1 MDLSDY
7 ALDPVRTGTD
17 FVLSRGTERNPAAS
31 RARSLLALAP
41 APEHPAPELVRRL
54 EHEYSL
60 SAELDEAWAVRPI
73 LLVRKDDRITLVLDD
88 PGGQPL
94 ERLLTRGTDLGQFL
108 RTAVG
113 LCAALRQLHGR
124 GLIHKDIKPANV
136 LVNPD
141 GCQVRLMG
149 FGIASRLPRERQTPA
164 PPEFIAGTLPYM
176 APEQTGRMNRS
187 IDSRSDLYSLGVTL
201 YEMLTGS
208 LPFTAVDSMEWVH
221 CHIARRPV
229 PPAERSIGV
238 PAQLSDV
245 VMKLLAKTAEDR
257 SQTAAGLE
265 HDLRRCSAQ
274 WEAERRIVEFPLGEN
289 DTPERLFIP
298 ERLYGRE
305 REVETLVASF
315 DRVVKSGTPELIL
328 VSGHPGIG
336 KSSVVQELH
345 KVLVPPRGLFAS
357 GKFDQYKRDIPYST
371 LAQAFQS
378 LVRRLLAKSE
388 VELEPWRE
396 ALREALGPNGQ
407 LLVDLVPELKLII
420 GEQPPIPE
428 LPPQDARRR
437 FQAVFRRFIGVF
449 ARAEHPL
456 ALFLDDLQWLDS
468 ATLDALE
475 DLLTQTD
482 VQHLLMIGAYRD
494 NEVDGA
500 HPLVRRLE
508 SIRKA
513 GTSISE
519 IKLAPLSPEDVAQLV
534 QDALQSPSEGI
545 RPLAQLIYRKTGG
558 NPFFTT
564 QFLSALEHEG
574 LLGFDHGQ
582 GRWSWDIG
590 RIHAKGYTE
599 NVVDLMVGK
608 LRRLPAGT
616 QKALQQLACLGNAVD
631 GGTLSIILEMTE
643 EQVQTTLWE
652 GVRQELLEQLDG
664 SYKFIHD
671 RVHEAAYSLI
681 PEMSRAEAHLRIGRL
696 LAAQLPAQRREEMIF
711 EIVNQ
716 LNLGAAFIISRE
728 EQEQLAELN
737 LASARRAKTSTAHAS
752 ALKYLKA
759 GAALLGD
766 DPWRGRRDLIFAL
779 ELERAECEFL
789 TSALA
794 SADERL
800 TALSSR
806 ATDALER
813 AAIACLHMDV
823 CTNLGQ
829 SGRAVAVALDYLR
842 QAGIEWSPHPTEDDA
857 RREYEQIWSR
867 LAGRSIE
874 EVIDSPLMTDPES
887 LATVDVLTKLV
898 VPAFFTDRNLDSLA
912 ICRAVNLS
920 LEHGNCGASCLAYV
934 TLGRIAG
941 PRFSDYQAAL
951 RFGQVACELVERRE
965 LKRFQAGTYLYFA
978 AWIARW
984 MKHVRTSSALQRR
997 AFEAA
1002 NQSGDLTYAAYATV
1016 NLNSDLLVAGDPLGV
1031 VQHEAELG
1039 LAFTEKARFGIVS
1052 DVHIAQLAMIRTLRG
1067 ATPKFGCFDSEQ
1079 IEELA
1084 FERHLA
1090 ADPTLAIA
1098 ECWYWVR
1105 KLQARYLAGEYKEA
1119 IDAAS
1124 RAEQLLW
1131 TSPAFFEEAEYHFYG
1146 ALSRAAGCDSV
1157 SDERSRELETLARHL
1172 RQLEIWAQ
1180 NCPDNFENRAALVA
1194 GEIARLEGRDLDAA
1208 RLYERAIRSAHASGF
1223 VQNEAIAYEVAAR
1236 FYAARGFET
1245 IADLYWREA
1254 SHGYARWGA
1263 EGKATQLEQ
1272 VQRQPRREVEH
1283 DRTEAAGAPVEVL
1296 GLAPAVK
1303 DSYPRLASRESAQDA
1318 SSTIVAPVEILDLAT
1333 VVKVSQAIS
1342 GEMVL
1347 ERLIDRLLRAAIE
1360 HAGAERGLLIV
1371 PRSDELHTRAEARTS
1386 GDDVIVE
1393 LRDVVATSDTLPE
1406 TLIRYVSRTH
1416 ENVILDDASAQN
1428 PFVGDPYVAQKH
1440 ARSVLCLPL
1449 LNQTKAAGFLY
1460 LENNLAPGVFAPDR
1474 IVVLKVLASQA
1485 ATALENT
1492 QLYRDLENREAK
1504 IRRLVDANILAIIMW
1519 NVDGA
1524 IIGANDAFVRM
1535 VQYEHEDV
1543 ASRRLRWT
1551 ELTPAE
1557 WRESDERA
1565 LRALRETGTVH
1576 PYEKELIRK
1585 DGSRVPVLVAGALF
1599 EEGGEQGVAFALD
1612 LTEQKRAE
1620 AEIRELKDQLYREN
1634 LVLREEVDR
1643 ASMFEEIVGASRPL
1657 KAVLARIAKV
1667 APTDSTVFISG
1678 ETGTGK
1684 ELLARAVHK
1693 RSQRSGRAFVS
1704 VNCAAL
1710 APSLISSELFGHEK
1724 GAFTGATQRRPGRF
1738 ELADGGTIFLDEVGE
1753 LLPDTQVALLRVLQE
1768 REFERVGGVQPIRVD
1783 VRVIAATN
1791 RDLKAAV
1798 ASGAF
1803 RQDLYYRLNVFPI
1816 EVPPLRERKED
1827 ILLLVEYFVRRYASR
1842 AGKNIRSIDKRTLD
1856 LLVSYEW
1863 PGNIREL
1870 QNVIERSV
1878 ILSPG
1883 EVFAIDE
1890 LWLPKEPSRPASQG
1904 RPSPSFG
1911 AEALRERE
1919 IIEAALSESRGR
1931 ISGPSGAAAKLQIPP
1946 STLEYRI
1953 KALKIR
1959 KSEFRFR

>member
-1 MDLSDY
+1 MDLSEY
-7 ALDPVRTGTD
+7 ALDQVRTDTD
-17 FVLSRGTERNPAAS
+17 FVLSRGTGRNPTAS
-31 RARSLLALAP
+31 MAPSILALAP
-41 APEHPAPELVRRL
+41 VAEHPAPELVRRL

-60 SAELDEAWAVRPI
+60 SAELDRAWAVRPI
-73 LLVRKDDRITLVLDD
+73 LLTRKDDRATLVLED
-88 PGGQPL
+88 PGGLPL
-94 ERLLTRGTDLGQFL
+94 DGLLTKPIDLGQFL

-124 GLIHKDIKPANV
+124 GLVHKDIKPANI
-136 LVNPD
+136 LMKPD
-141 GCQVRLMG
+141 GGEVRLMG

-187 IDSRSDLYSLGVTL
+187 VDSRSDLYSLGVTL

-208 LPFTAVDSMEWVH
+208 LPFTAADSMEWVH

-229 PPAERSIGV
+229 PPAERANGV
-238 PAQLSDV
+238 PAQLSHI
-245 VMKLLAKTAEDR
+245 VMKLLSKTAEDR
-257 SQTAAGLE
+257 YQTAAGLE

-274 WEAERRIVEFPLGEN
+274 WEAERRILEFPLGHD

-298 ERLYGRE
+298 EKLYGRE
-305 REVETLVASF
+305 REVETLLASF
-315 DRVVKSGTPELIL
+315 DRVVKTGTPELVL

-388 VELEPWRE
+388 VELETWRE
-396 ALREALGPNGQ
+396 ALREALGANGR

-468 ATLDALE
+468 ATLEALE
-475 DLLTQTD
+475 DLLTQTE
-482 VQHLLMIGAYRD
+482 VHHLLMIGAYRD

-508 SIRKA
+508 SILKA
-513 GTSISE
+513 GTSVSE
-519 IKLAPLSPEDVAQLV
+519 VKLAPLSREDVAQLV
-534 QDALQSPSEGI
+534 QDALQSPSEAI

-574 LLGFDHGQ
+574 LLAFDHGQ
-582 GRWSWDIG
+582 GRWSWDVG

-608 LRRLPAGT
+608 LRQLPAET
-616 QKALQQLACLGNAVD
+616 QKALQQLACLGNAAA
-631 GGTLSIILEMTE
+631 GTTLSVILEMTE
-643 EQVQTTLWE
+643 DEVHAALWE
-652 GVRQELLEQLDG
+652 GLRQELLERLDG

-681 PEMSRAEAHLRIGRL
+681 PGVLRAEAHLRIGRL
-696 LAAQLPAQRREEMIF
+696 LATHAPGQRLEEMIF

-716 LNLGAAFIISRE
+716 LNLGAALIISRE
-728 EQEQLAELN
+728 EREQLAELN
-737 LASARRAKTSTAHAS
+737 LAAARRAKASTAHAS
-752 ALKYLKA
+752 ALKYLRT

-766 DPWRGRRDLIFAL
+766 DPWRGRRDLVFGL

-794 SADERL
+794 SADDRL
-800 TALSSR
+800 SALSSR
-806 ATDALER
+806 ATVAPER

-829 SGRAVAVALDYLR
+829 SGRAVTVALDYLR
-842 QAGIEWSPHPTEDDA
+842 QSGIEWSPHPTEDDA
-857 RREYEQIWSR
+857 RREYEQIWSHLGSR
-867 LAGRSIE
+867 KIE
-874 EVIDSPLMTDPES
+874 EVIDSPLMTDSES

-920 LEHGNCGASCLAYV
+920 LERGNCPASCLAYV

-941 PRFSDYQAAL
+941 PRFSDYQAAF

-984 MKHVRTSSALQRR
+984 MKHVRTSSELQRR

-1016 NLNSDLLVAGDPLGV
+1016 NFNSDLLVAGNPLGE

-1039 LAFTEKARFGIVS
+1039 LAFTERARFGIVS

-1067 ATPKFGCFDSEQ
+1067 LTPKFGCFDGEQ
-1079 IEELA
+1079 FEELA

-1090 ADPTLAIA
+1090 GDPTLAIA

-1105 KLQARYLAGEYKEA
+1105 KLQARYLANEYKEA
-1119 IDAAS
+1119 LGAAS

-1146 ALSRAAGCDSV
+1146 ALSRAAACDSGA
-1157 SDERSRELETLARHL
+1157 DERSRELETLARHL

-1180 NCPDNFENRAALVA
+1180 NCPENFENRAALVA

-1208 RLYERAIRSAHASGF
+1208 RLYERAIRSAHANGF
-1223 VQNEAIAYEVAAR
+1223 VQNEALAYERAAA
-1236 FYAARGFET
+1236 FYRARGFEQF
-1245 IADLYWREA
+1245 ADAYLRNARACYA
-1254 SHGYARWGA
+1254 SWGA
-1263 EGKATQLEQ
+1263 DGKVRQLDHLYPGLKQEQ
-1272 VQRQPRREVEH
+1272 ALPGPGSTITV
-1283 DRTEAAGAPVEVL
+1283 PVE
-1296 GLAPAVK
+1296 G
-1303 DSYPRLASRESAQDA
+1303 
-1318 SSTIVAPVEILDLAT
+1318 LDLAT
-1333 VVKVSQAIS
+1333 VIRVSQAVSSEI
-1342 GEMVL
+1342 VL
-1347 ERLIDRLLRAAIE
+1347 EKLFETVMRKAME

-1371 PRSDELHTRAEARTS
+1371 PRGDELRIEAESRTS
-1386 GDDVIVE
+1386 GNDVTVR
-1393 LRDVVATSDTLPE
+1393 LRDAAAGPAVVPE
-1406 TLIRYVSRTH
+1406 SILRYVMRTQ
-1416 ENVILDDASAQN
+1416 ESVILDDASSTNQFSA
-1428 PFVGDPYVAQKH
+1428 DPYFLQNR

-1449 LNQTKAAGFLY
+1449 LNQAKLAGLLY
-1460 LENNLAPGVFAPDR
+1460 LENNLAPGVFTTDR
-1474 IVVLKVLASQA
+1474 LSVLRVLVSQA
-1485 ATALENT
+1485 AIALENT
-1492 QLYRDLENREAK
+1492 RLYRDLEKREAK
-1504 IRRLVDANILAIIMW
+1504 IRRLVDANILAIVIG
-1519 NVDGA
+1519 NVDGG
-1524 IIGANDAFVRM
+1524 ILDANEAFVRM
-1535 VQYEHEDV
+1535 VQYAHEDV
-1543 ASRRLRWT
+1543 ASGRLRWT
-1551 ELTPAE
+1551 ELTPSE
-1557 WRESDERA
+1557 WRESDQRA
-1565 LRALRETGTVH
+1565 LMSLRQTGTVQ
-1576 PYEKELIRK
+1576 PYEKELFRK
-1585 DGSRVPVLVAGALF
+1585 DGSRVPVLIAAALF
-1599 EEGGEQGVAFALD
+1599 EEGGKEAVAFALD

-1620 AEIRELKDQLYREN
+1620 AEIRALKDQLFREN
-1634 LVLREEVDR
+1634 LALREEVDR
-1643 ASMFEEIVGASRPL
+1643 ASMFEEIVGSSPPL

-1693 RSQRSGRAFVS
+1693 RSQRSARAFVS

-1710 APSLISSELFGHEK
+1710 PPTLITSELFGHEK
-1724 GAFTGATQRRPGRF
+1724 GAFTGAAQRRLGRF
-1738 ELADGGTIFLDEVGE
+1738 ELADGGTLFLDEVGE
-1753 LLPDTQVALLRVLQE
+1753 LLPDTQAALLRVLQE
-1768 REFERVGGVQPIRVD
+1768 REFERVGGAQSIQVD

-1791 RDLKAAV
+1791 RDLQAAV
-1798 ASGAF
+1798 VSGAF

-1816 EVPPLRERKED
+1816 EVPPLRERKDD
-1827 ILLLVEYFVRRYASR
+1827 ILDLVEYFVRRYASR
-1842 AGKNIRSIDKRTLD
+1842 AGKNIRSIDKKTLE
-1856 LLVSYEW
+1856 LLSSYDW

-1870 QNVIERSV
+1870 QNVVERSV

-1883 EVFAIDE
+1883 DVFAVDE
-1890 LWLPKEPSRPASQG
+1890 LWLPKEPSRPAPQT
-1904 RPSPSFG
+1904 RPSMSSRGEPLS
-1911 AEALRERE
+1911 ERE
-1919 IIEAALSESRGR
+1919 VIEAALAECRGR
-1931 ISGPSGAAAKLQIPP
+1931 VSGPSGAAAKLQMPA

-1959 KSEFRFR
+1959 KSDFRFR